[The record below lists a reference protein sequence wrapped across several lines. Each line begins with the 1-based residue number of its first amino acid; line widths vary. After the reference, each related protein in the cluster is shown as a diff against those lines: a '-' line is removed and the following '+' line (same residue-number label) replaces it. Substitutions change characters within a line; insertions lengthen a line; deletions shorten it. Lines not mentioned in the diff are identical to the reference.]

1 MICPL
6 RYIYIYCTISIA
18 HIQTLAEWYS
28 NRNCGWRK
36 TFPPEKR
43 SLLSHL
49 AQTQPVAGPVPPVED
64 ERLCR
69 LCFSRACVDLL
80 KRWSWSTNVGILYVD
95 LWYVGLLYQGHVAFA
110 VHLHLDG
117 QPPTSNLVRETFKTM
132 MQKGGC
138 SWVYRMHFLRD
149 RDPVLSTTALQL
161 ILWPW
166 IQQNWW
172 VWKCA
177 VFPRNCR
184 CNGEDV
190 TTLAGGGKCPILGT
204 LNITFK

>member
-6 RYIYIYCTISIA
+6 IYIYCKISIA
-18 HIQTLAEWYS
+18 HIQKLAEWYS

-36 TFPPEKR
+36 TFPPVP
-43 SLLSHL
+43 SDF

-69 LCFSRACVDLL
+69 LCFSNLNIELAWIYL
-80 KRWSWSTNVGILYVD
+80 KGGLDQQMWEFYGILYVD
-95 LWYVGLLYQGHVAFA
+95 LWYVGLLYQGQVAFA

-138 SWVYRMHFLRD
+138 SWVYRMHFFTWPCFKHHSLAANS
-149 RDPVLSTTALQL
+149 LTMNTTKLVGL
-161 ILWPW
+161 KMRGIPPKLP
-166 IQQNWW
+166 
-172 VWKCA
+172 
-177 VFPRNCR
+177 
-184 CNGEDV
+184 
-190 TTLAGGGKCPILGT
+190 L
-204 LNITFK
+204 